1 MDRLRGGLVG
11 PGGLLPLDLS
21 RLHEGEGLG
30 SATAWSAQSCCVPVR
45 RVTEDNAGLLCA
57 PAPPFSRTGWSL
69 GGELNATVHSKHS
82 VQGLDIVSGCKD
94 ELLFFCA
101 SWMTETPWCVWGTF
115 SRLTCSA
122 AGGWPPE
129 LAKVENCEN

>member
-1 MDRLRGGLVG
+1 MVLLCLKIKGESFAKHSATAAGDRSGDWALWVDRLHGGLVG

-21 RLHEGEGLG
+21 RLHEGEGLC

-69 GGELNATVHSKHS
+69 G
-82 VQGLDIVSGCKD
+82 
-94 ELLFFCA
+94 
-101 SWMTETPWCVWGTF
+101 
-115 SRLTCSA
+115 
-122 AGGWPPE
+122 
-129 LAKVENCEN
+129 EN